1 MKTEPKDFRR
11 QVDDAADEICEKYEG
26 QDTGE
31 RIVRGVIKT
40 ATIRKKEVEVFVSYK
55 KKYEEDTKRI
65 VDSLRAWSGSKLNI
79 WYAHDI
85 PWGSNWMQLAPQLK
99 DYQAVPAKQDAV
111 IKFLDDIL
119 VQPDAVPGMDP
130 LNKNAR
136 ELADLASD
144 IVSAFDNLSAVET
157 VWFGNFVELAVT
169 MRKN

>member
-1 MKTEPKDFRR
+1 MVFAAVAGLCRRLGWQLYEAGIFRGSMLPGDR
-11 QVDDAADEICEKYEG
+11 LICLHHP
-26 QDTGE
+26 D
-31 RIVRGVIKT
+31 V
-40 ATIRKKEVEVFVSYK
+40 
-55 KKYEEDTKRI
+55 
-65 VDSLRAWSGSKLNI
+65 
-79 WYAHDI
+79 
-85 PWGSNWMQLAPQLK
+85 QLAPQLK

-136 ELADLASD
+136 ELADLAGE
-144 IVSAFDNLSAVET
+144 IVGAFDNLSAVET